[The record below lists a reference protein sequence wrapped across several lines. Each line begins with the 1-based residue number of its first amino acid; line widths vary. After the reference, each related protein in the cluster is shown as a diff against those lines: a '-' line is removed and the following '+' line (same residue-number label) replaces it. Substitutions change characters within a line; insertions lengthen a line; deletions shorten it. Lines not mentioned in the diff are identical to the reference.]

1 MELQFRKTVCPCL
14 QRVKREVQNQEQ
26 TQEVRLGDGMPDIG
40 RVLGAWGQ
48 VLLRG
53 KEWRSSGMSVSCGVM
68 AWVLYAPEDGGQV
81 QCVDTWIPFQMKWEF
96 PDTERDGTIG
106 ASCLLR
112 SVDARSTSARKL
124 MVRAS
129 VGVLGEAM
137 MPGEM
142 ALYMPDE
149 LPEDVQVLKS
159 AYPLRVPREA
169 GEKTFMLEEELS
181 LPGSAPAM
189 EKLIRYELQPELI
202 DQKVM
207 GSKAVFRGAAVLH
220 VLYQAV
226 DGGLHSWDFELPFS
240 QYSELDNDY
249 DQDATAKVS
258 LAVTSLELDADGEGK
273 LNMKAGLTGQ
283 FVISDRTV
291 VEVIEDAYSPRR
303 TVTAKTESQQVP
315 LILEENG
322 QTIHAE
328 HTVETEGSRI
338 VDVSFYPDHPR
349 LLRSDQGM
357 ETELPG
363 LFQMLWYDNEDVLQN
378 TVPRWEGSWSL
389 STGEGTQMEA
399 TVSPSG
405 RPQASLGGGKA
416 DLRADVLLQTTASA
430 QQGIPMVTA
439 LELGEIKEPD
449 PNRPSL
455 ILRSMGEDK
464 LWDVAKS
471 TGSTVE
477 AIREANQLTD
487 EPDPKQMLL
496 IPIL

>member
-26 TQEVRLGDGMPDIG
+26 TQEVRLGDGMPDVG

-48 VLLRG
+48 VLMRG
-53 KEWRSSGMSVSCGVM
+53 KEWRSGGMSVSCGVM
-68 AWVLYAPEDGGQV
+68 AWVLYAPEDGTQV
-81 QCVDTWIPFQMKWEF
+81 QCVDTWIPFQMKWDF

-106 ASCLLR
+106 AVCLLR

-142 ALYMPDE
+142 ALYTPEE
-149 LPEDVQVLKS
+149 LPEDVQVLKNS
-159 AYPLRVPREA
+159 YPLRLPREA
-169 GEKTFMLEEELS
+169 GEKPFMLEEELE

-189 EKLIRYELQPELI
+189 EKLIRYELQPEII

-207 GSKAVFRGAAVLH
+207 GSKVVFRGAAILH
-220 VLYQAV
+220 ILYRAA
-226 DGGLHSWDFELPFS
+226 DGGLYSWDFELPFS

-258 LAVTSLELDADGEGK
+258 LAVTSLELDADGEGRLK
-273 LNMKAGLTGQ
+273 LKAGLTGQ
-283 FVISDRTV
+283 YVICDRTV
-291 VEVIEDAYSPRR
+291 VEVVEDAYSPRR
-303 TVTAKTESQQVP
+303 AVTVKTESQQVP
-315 LILEENG
+315 IILEENS

-328 HTVETEGSRI
+328 QSVEVDGSR
-338 VDVSFYPDHPR
+338 VADVAFYPDHAR

-357 ETELPG
+357 EAQLPG
-363 LFQMLWYDNEDVLQN
+363 QFQMLWYDTDGALQC
-378 TVPRWEGSWSL
+378 TAPRWEGSWSL
-389 STGEGTQMEA
+389 SAGEGTLMEA
-399 TVSPSG
+399 VVGASG
-405 RPQASLGGGKA
+405 KPQASLGGGRA
-416 DLRADVLLQTTASA
+416 DLRAHILVQTTASA
-430 QQGIPMVTA
+430 QQGVPMVTA
-439 LELGEIKEPD
+439 LELGEITEPD

-455 ILRSMGEDK
+455 ILRKVGEDS
-464 LWDVAKS
+464 LWDVAKR

-477 AIREANQLTD
+477 AIRAANHLSD
-487 EPDPKQMLL
+487 EPDPRQTLL
-496 IPIL
+496 IPVS

>member
-53 KEWRSSGMSVSCGVM
+53 KEWRSGGMSVSCGVM

-96 PDTERDGTIG
+96 PDTERDGSIG

-169 GEKTFMLEEELS
+169 GEKTFMLEEEFS

-189 EKLIRYELQPELI
+189 EKPIRYELQPELI

-207 GSKAVFRGAAVLH
+207 GSKAVFRGAAILH

-258 LAVTSLELDADGEGK
+258 LAVTSLELDTDGEGK

-283 FVISDRTV
+283 YVICDRTV
-291 VEVIEDAYSPRR
+291 VEVVEDAYSPRR

-315 LILEENG
+315 LILEENS

-328 HTVETEGSRI
+328 QTVESEGGRI

-357 ETELPG
+357 EVELPG
-363 LFQMLWYDNEDVLQN
+363 QFQMLWYDSEDVLQSAA
-378 TVPRWEGSWSL
+378 PRWEESWSL
-389 STGEGTQMEA
+389 SAGEGTQMEA

-405 RPQASLGGGKA
+405 RPQASLGGGKV

-430 QQGIPMVTA
+430 QQGIPMVIA
-439 LELGEIKEPD
+439 LELGEMTEPD

-455 ILRSMGEDK
+455 ILRAVGEDK
-464 LWDVAKS
+464 LWDVAKRS
-471 TGSTVE
+471 GSTVK

-487 EPDPKQMLL
+487 EPDPKRILL
-496 IPIL
+496 IPIS